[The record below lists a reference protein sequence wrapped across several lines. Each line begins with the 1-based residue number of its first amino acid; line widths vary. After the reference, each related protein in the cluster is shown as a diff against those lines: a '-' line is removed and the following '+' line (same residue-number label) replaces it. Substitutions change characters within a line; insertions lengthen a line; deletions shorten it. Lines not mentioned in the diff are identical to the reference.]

1 MEVLLLTLL
10 VLAALAVASFSLLT
24 VYRLFRGEV

>member
-10 VLAALAVASFSLLT
+10 VLAAIAVAWFSLVT
-24 VYRLFRGEV
+24 VYRFFRGEV

>member
-1 MEVLLLTLL
+1 MEMLLLTLL
-10 VLAALAVASFSLLT
+10 VLAAMAVAWFSLVT